1 MAKMINDFPL
11 EMQNA
16 LKIVSIKFQ
25 TYFLKYFSK
34 FNLISDSFTCCDNLS
49 GSCKLSC
56 ENVSII
62 YGSTK
67 QTQETNFNC

>member
-1 MAKMINDFPL
+1 MIF
-11 EMQNA
+11 
-16 LKIVSIKFQ
+16 
-25 TYFLKYFSK
+25 

-62 YGSTK
+62 YGSTNK
-67 QTQETNFNC
+67 LKKKLISIADYKLNACGFGAVGVN